1 MMCRIAFEKSDCE
14 TSKLVAP
21 LLAQLAADN
30 VLDEV
35 VSQDE
40 EFWNLDSSW
49 ITRSRIVPTKKYMPW
64 PIEPSTS

>member
-1 MMCRIAFEKSDCE
+1 MRRIAFVKSDCE
-14 TSKLVAP
+14 TCKLVAP

-40 EFWNLDSSW
+40 EFWNLDSAAFTYEDTLERSW
-49 ITRSRIVPTKKYMPW
+49 QADIETVPT
-64 PIEPSTS
+64 IA

>member
-1 MMCRIAFEKSDCE
+1 MPAIWQSSRCDASNR
-14 TSKLVAP
+14 VAP

-40 EFWNLDSSW
+40 EFWNLDSAAFTYEDTLERSW
-49 ITRSRIVPTKKYMPW
+49 QADIETVPT
-64 PIEPSTS
+64 IA